1 MRHKE
6 MRVSLFLFL
15 LLVALSAFG
24 QQAATTNAAVV
35 PPLVNFSGTL
45 TDMKGKPLTSIV
57 GVTFSLYN
65 DAQAA
70 SPLWLETQNVTPDRN
85 GRYSVQ
91 LGATASTG
99 LPADIFVAGE
109 ARWLGVQPQGQAEYP
124 RVMLLSVPYA
134 LKAGDAQTIGGLPPS
149 AFVLAG
155 PMSGGASGSAIA
167 NAATSSTAA
176 PATTTTNVTTTGGTV
191 NSLPLWSTATNI
203 QSSAIAQTGNGATA
217 RIGIGTT
224 TPASTLDVKGTSTIR
239 GQLSLPAA
247 GTAIST
253 SGKNSQP
260 ISQAASVFNSS
271 TNTAVTQTFQWQAE
285 PVANNTSAATGSL
298 NLLFGRGTVKPAETG
313 LSIASSGLINFAA
326 GQTFPGTGSGTITG
340 ITAGTGVT
348 GGGTTGNVTLNVDP
362 TQVPYLN
369 SANTFNGNQTVNGDI
384 TSVGFVSA
392 TLVNS
397 ADGYSVGGISF
408 DYGSFANHNAFLG
421 FSGNT
426 GITGVGNTGT
436 GVFALHG
443 DTTGG
448 FNTATGYATLYNNTT
463 GATNT
468 ATGYTA
474 LGDNTTG
481 SNNTASGYSA
491 LGLNTAGNGNTATG
505 AQALDGNS
513 TGNYNTADGNQALW
527 MNTAGYFNTASGTY
541 ALLSNSSG
549 ISNTAAG
556 AYALENNTTGGSNSG
571 LGMSSGTIVDKT
583 NITGSNNSFMGAN
596 SAASTG
602 TLTNATAIGAN
613 AEVGASNAIVLG
625 SINGVNGAT
634 ASTNVG
640 IGTTTPAATLDVN
653 GTGSFT
659 GLVNFAGF
667 VNFAPGQAFPGAGT
681 VSSVGSGAGLT
692 GGPITGKGSLSIAT
706 GGVSNAMLANS
717 SLTINP
723 GTDLLGGGPVS
734 LGGST
739 TLNLD
744 TTKVPL
750 LAASNTFTGNQTV
763 NGNLSATD
771 AVSGSAF
778 QIGNSLF
785 GFGNVA
791 ISNAFLGFAG
801 NSTMTGSANTATGN
815 AAFASNTTGS
825 QNTASGVGALLSN
838 TTGSNNTA
846 TGVEALEGNV
856 GGSNN
861 TATGYLAFYA
871 GMNANNNTAIGFET
885 LPYSTGSNNTALG
898 AYAGSVTTTQTVTE
912 SGNTYLGYLTGTG
925 TQGSLNNATAIGA
938 NAEVTA
944 SNALVLGSIN
954 GVNGATASTNVGI
967 GTTAPGSTLEVQA
980 SNAQN
985 LGPVVTITNNA
996 LGANTAAALDF
1007 NTIPPAYG
1015 PGYNPT
1021 ARIQAV
1027 DQGNYSSNIIFEANV
1042 QGALNHG
1049 LQTNVLIDAV
1059 GDVTI
1064 RGNLIKGGGS
1074 FKIDHPL
1081 DPANKYLS
1089 HSFVESPDMMNV
1101 YNGNVRTDRRGL
1113 AVVTLPD
1120 YFEALNRDFRYQL
1133 TVIGQFA
1140 QAIVA
1145 REISGNRFTIRTNR
1159 PGVKVSWQVTGIR
1172 HDAFA
1177 DAHRIP
1183 NEEDKP
1189 QQERGRYLHPE
1200 LFGASPEQAIGIRP
1214 FPVSQ
1219 EDEDRTAAFVPP
1231 QH

>member
-1 MRHKE
+1 MRQKE

-15 LLVALSAFG
+15 LLLALSAFG

-45 TDMKGKPLTSIV
+45 TDIKGKPLTSIV

-70 SPLWLETQNVTPDRN
+70 SPLWLETQNVTPDKN

-91 LGATASTG
+91 LGSTSSTG
-99 LPADIFVAGE
+99 LPADIFAAGE

-176 PATTTTNVTTTGGTV
+176 PATTTSNVTTTGGTV
-191 NSLPLWSTATNI
+191 NSLPLWSTSTNI
-203 QSSAIAQTGNGATA
+203 QSSAIAQTGSGATA

-224 TPASTLDVKGTSTIR
+224 TPASTLDVKGASTIR

-271 TNTAVTQTFQWQAE
+271 TSTAVTQTFQWQAE

-298 NLLFGRGTVKPAETG
+298 NLLFGQGTTKPSETG
-313 LSIASSGLINFAA
+313 LRIASNGQINFAA

-369 SANTFNGNQTVNGDI
+369 SANTFNGNQTVNGNLRA
-384 TSVGFVSA
+384 TGLVTGSGFQIGSQLFA
-392 TLVNS
+392 
-397 ADGYSVGGISF
+397 
-408 DYGSFANHNAFLG
+408 YGSYAIGNAFLG
-421 FSGNT
+421 FAGNVTTTGGNNTASGWLALLNNTSGSFNTAAGESALEANTTGLGNVATGAAALGANTTGSGNT
-426 GITGVGNTGT
+426 GEGDGT
-436 GVFALHG
+436 LKS
-443 DTTGG
+443 
-448 FNTATGYATLYNNTT
+448 NTT
-463 GATNT
+463 GSYNTGDGAGALILNTTGEWNTASGYYALFSNTTGNTNT
-468 ATGYTA
+468 ALGYYSGNTTNST
-474 LGDNTTG
+474 NTTG
-481 SNNTASGYSA
+481 SNNTF
-491 LGLNTAGNGNTATG
+491 L
-505 AQALDGNS
+505 
-513 TGNYNTADGNQALW
+513 
-527 MNTAGYFNTASGTY
+527 GTY
-541 ALLSNSSG
+541 ANP
-549 ISNTAAG
+549 
-556 AYALENNTTGGSNSG
+556 
-571 LGMSSGTIVDKT
+571 GTQT
-583 NITGSNNSFMGAN
+583 SLN
-596 SAASTG
+596 
-602 TLTNATAIGAN
+602 NATA
-613 AEVGASNAIVLG
+613 VGAFAQVTTSNSMVLG
-625 SINGVNGAT
+625 SISGVNSAT

-640 IGTTTPAATLDVN
+640 IGTTAPAATLDVH
-653 GTGSFT
+653 GTGNFT

-667 VNFAPGQAFPGAGT
+667 VNFAPGQAFPGTGT
-681 VSSVGSGAGLT
+681 VVSVGSGAGLT

-706 GGVSNAMLANS
+706 GGVSNAMLANP
-717 SLTINP
+717 SLTVVA
-723 GTDLLGGGPVS
+723 GTDLTGGGPVA
-734 LGGST
+734 LGGTT

-744 TTKVPL
+744 TTQVPQL
-750 LAASNTFTGNQTV
+750 VANNTFTGNQTV
-763 NGNLSATD
+763 TGGLTATGPVSGGAVNSTSGYYLGGTPFASGSIATD
-771 AVSGSAF
+771 
-778 QIGNSLF
+778 
-785 GFGNVA
+785 
-791 ISNAFLGFAG
+791 NAFLGFAG
-801 NSTMTGSANTATGN
+801 NMTMTGGNNTGAGR
-815 AAFASNTTGS
+815 S
-825 QNTASGVGALLSN
+825 ALLSN
-838 TTGSNNTA
+838 VTGNFNTSVGAFSLQNNT
-846 TGVEALEGNV
+846 GDNSGLGY
-856 GGSNN
+856 GSGN
-861 TATGYLAFYA
+861 TATGYAALAVNTL
-871 GMNANNNTAIGFET
+871 GNGNTATGFGAMRSNTGDSHGNGGSNTATGINALSYNTTGSSNTAMGGLSGLTADGSSGTGANDTFLGAESAM
-885 LPYSTGSNNTALG
+885 STGT
-898 AYAGSVTTTQTVTE
+898 
-912 SGNTYLGYLTGTG
+912 
-925 TQGSLNNATAIGA
+925 LNNATAIGA

-954 GVNGATASTNVGI
+954 GVNGASASTSVGI

-996 LGANTAAALDF
+996 LGTNTAAALDF

-1027 DQGNYSSNIIFEANV
+1027 DQGNYSSNILFEANV

-1089 HSFVESPDMMNV
+1089 HSFVESPDTMNV

-1145 REISGNRFTIRTNR
+1145 REISHSRFTIRTNR

-1183 NEEDKP
+1183 NEEEKP
-1189 QQERGRYLHPE
+1189 QQERGHYLHPE
-1200 LFGASPEQAIGIRP
+1200 LFGASPEQAIGIRTL
-1214 FPVSQ
+1214 PVSQ
-1219 EDEDRTAAFVPP
+1219 EDELDTAQTSREPR
-1231 QH
+1231 